1 MTLRIAALVTL
12 VLGAMLVLGTWD
24 GLWEPLDLPQG
35 FPALTTQLG
44 GVALVAL
51 AYVLWAA
58 AARPELAP
66 TAAIAGFIAH
76 AGGAGVIASWLLFRD
91 QIDLEI
97 GDRGTGILIGTA
109 IVLLLV
115 ALALA
120 RVALGGR
127 RETARV

>member
-51 AYVLWAA
+51 AYLLWTA

-66 TAAIAGFIAH
+66 TAAIAGFIALG
-76 AGGAGVIASWLLFRD
+76 GGAGVIASWLLFRD
-91 QIDLEI
+91 QVDLEV

-120 RVALGGR
+120 RAALGAR
-127 RETARV
+127 RDVDRI